1 MDQVTGGA
9 RQDEGVEGLPFT
21 KGAVVQSA
29 EVREAAQSSR
39 MCHSAGCTD
48 NGLRHRRTN
57 VPNPGS
63 SMPPHC
69 KSHTLLLTEGVP

>member
-29 EVREAAQSSR
+29 EVREAA
-39 MCHSAGCTD
+39 
-48 NGLRHRRTN
+48 
-57 VPNPGS
+57 
-63 SMPPHC
+63 
-69 KSHTLLLTEGVP
+69 